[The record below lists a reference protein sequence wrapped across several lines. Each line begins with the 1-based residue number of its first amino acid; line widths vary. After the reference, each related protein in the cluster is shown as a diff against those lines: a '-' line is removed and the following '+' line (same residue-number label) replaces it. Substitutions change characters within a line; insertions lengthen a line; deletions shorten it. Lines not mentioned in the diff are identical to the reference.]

1 MGVTITYEVGV
12 EALQNALKANYDAES
27 AFQQLLEKTTE
38 EVTRRYLIEKM
49 NVIKHFS
56 ITVVSLLKEMNIQ
69 PLEKGTVLG
78 GVARLWFDI
87 KSLVIE
93 HNVPSIIEEAKTVEE
108 EFCATYNRLI
118 KAGIHSEKVYDVLV
132 NQLSEM
138 HALNYPNMILNTKQ
152 MNESLPF

>member
-27 AFQQLLEKTTE
+27 AFRQLLEKAND
-38 EVTRRYLIEKM
+38 EVTRCYLIEKA

-56 ITVVSLLKEMNIQ
+56 ITIVGLLKEMSIQ
-69 PLEKGTVLG
+69 PLEKGSVLG

-87 KSLVIE
+87 KSLVVE
-93 HNVPSIIEEAKTVEE
+93 HHALSIIEEAKTVEE

-118 KAGIHSEKVYDVLV
+118 KAGIHSEKVYNVLV
-132 NQLSEM
+132 SQLSEM
-138 HALNYPNMILNTKQ
+138 HALNYPNMILNTKSINQ
-152 MNESLPF
+152 TIPF